1 MTDFVNLKIKSA
13 QSFGCAPMNSVCVY
27 IHKNEYSYIYISIY
41 VYSVFIKKIFRVLHP
56 WFPGTDFRSSLCL
69 NEPPNAAAAK
79 TIREERP
86 VRGGPITSLS
96 SVAKSRHFS
105 LPNFGIRMTATG
117 ASWTMRVRGTGT
129 GSGTSPKHSPP
140 PPLNPAF
147 CSLSAHRLVCILV
160 ACHVT
165 SNS

>member
-1 MTDFVNLKIKSA
+1 MFR
-13 QSFGCAPMNSVCVY
+13 VCLQ
-27 IHKNEYSYIYISIY
+27 
-41 VYSVFIKKIFRVLHP
+41 KKIFRVLHP
-56 WFPGTDFRSSLCL
+56 SFPGTDFRSSLCL

-129 GSGTSPKHSPP
+129 VSGTSPRHSPP
-140 PPLNPAF
+140 PPPESCVLFTVRPPF
-147 CSLSAHRLVCILV
+147 SLHPRRLSCDLEFVVFILYLHV
-160 ACHVT
+160 IISHACHLWM
-165 SNS
+165 